1 MNVDNLVTM
10 ANQIGAFFD
19 AMPDRA
25 EALDGIAG
33 HIRKFWALRMRE
45 QLTTHSTRDGGAGL
59 SPIVRDALATHSLL
73 PLDMPS
79 DPHDPTPVGTRH
91 DWDGGT
97 ES

>member
-1 MNVDNLVTM
+1 MNIDNLVTM
-10 ANQIGAFFD
+10 ANQIGTFFD
-19 AMPDRA
+19 AMPDRD

-45 QLTTHSTRDGGAGL
+45 QLTAHWMRGGGGL
-59 SPIVRDALATHSLL
+59 VPIVRDALATHSLL
-73 PLDMPS
+73 PTDVPS
-79 DPHDPTPVGTRH
+79 DAHDPTPVGTRH